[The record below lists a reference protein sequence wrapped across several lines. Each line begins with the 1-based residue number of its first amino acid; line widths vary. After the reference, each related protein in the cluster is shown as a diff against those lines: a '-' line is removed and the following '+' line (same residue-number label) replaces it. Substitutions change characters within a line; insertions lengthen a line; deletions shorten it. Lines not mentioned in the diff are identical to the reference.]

1 MNNMKTIRDFDVEN
15 KRVIVRCDFNVPLGE
30 EGILDDFRIKK
41 TLPTI
46 QYLSKHKAK
55 VVLISHLG
63 RPKGREMELSLKPV
77 AERLEKLLGRQVEFL
92 NDCIGSEVE
101 QKTAGMELG
110 EIVLLE
116 NLRFYQE
123 EKKADPD
130 FVLELTKLG
139 DIFIQDAFGVSH
151 RAHSSVIGIP
161 EHLPSGIGFL
171 VEEELEIL
179 SRVINNPERPLVAI
193 IGGAK
198 INTKV
203 KLIERFLR
211 DVDNLLLGG
220 KTANIVLD
228 AKGVSVGRSA
238 PAPDIAQLVENLD
251 FTSSKLYLPID
262 VVAVD
267 GSVRQADCGDIKEEE
282 LVLDI
287 GLKTIDNFTK
297 IISQA
302 KTVIWNGPMGK
313 FEDEEY
319 AQGTKKIIEAILASP
334 AFSVVGGG
342 ETAEL
347 VNRLGLAGKFGYV
360 STGGGAMLKFLSGEK
375 LPGIEAVCKK

>member
-228 AKGVSVGRSA
+228 AKGISVGRSA

>member
-46 QYLSKHKAK
+46 QYLSEHKAK
-55 VVLISHLG
+55 VILISHLG
-63 RPKGREMELSLKPV
+63 RPKGKEMEFSLKPV

-92 NDCIGSEVE
+92 NDCVGPEVE
-101 QKTAGMELG
+101 QKIAEMEPG
-110 EIVLLE
+110 EIILLE

-123 EKKADPD
+123 EKKADPI
-130 FVLELTKLG
+130 FILQLAKLG
-139 DIFIQDAFGVSH
+139 DVFIQDAFGVSH
-151 RAHSSVIGIP
+151 RAHASVTGIP
-161 EHLPSGIGFL
+161 EHLPSGIGLL
-171 VEEELEIL
+171 VEEELKIL
-179 SRVINNPERPLVAI
+179 SQVIDSPERPLTAI

-238 PAPDIAQLVENLD
+238 PAPDIAQLVEDLD
-251 FTSSKLYLPID
+251 FTSPRLHLPVD

-267 GSVRQADCGDIKEEE
+267 GSARQADCGDIREEE

-287 GLKTIDNFTK
+287 GLKTIDNFTE

-302 KTVIWNGPMGK
+302 KTIIWNGPMGK

-319 AQGTKKIIEAILASP
+319 AQGTRKTIKAILDSP

-347 VNRLGLAGKFGYV
+347 VNRLGLADKFGYV

-375 LPGIEAVCKK
+375 LPGIEAVCKE